1 MQSRIKYIDYVKT
14 LISSEQYSFDES
26 LEDALPLEP
35 GIYRILESSA
45 KWSSS
50 LLVGRTKT
58 ATDELRY
65 RVYQNQYKGN
75 HKGNIKAQL
84 VKSGRFKDQDGAKR
98 YLEEKCRVQF
108 IVIED
113 ENERKWAEHFILS
126 ILQPELTD

>member
-1 MQSRIKYIDYVKT
+1 MQSRIKYIDYVKA
-14 LISSEQYSFDES
+14 LIASEPYSFDER
-26 LEDALPLEP
+26 LENALPTEP
-35 GIYRILESSA
+35 GIYRILERGA
-45 KWSSS
+45 NWSSS

-58 ATDELRY
+58 TTDELRY
-65 RVYQNQYKGN
+65 RVYRNQYMGN

-84 VKSGRFKDQDGAKR
+84 VKSGRFRDQDEAKK

-126 ILQPELTD
+126 ILQPQFVD